1 LILVGIILAVA
12 VALLRGGRLERLSD
26 LGLKFLPLVWLALV
40 MRSLVAVLE
49 SRGMLWAPWLQVVA
63 YIILLGVLGLNL
75 AAPGMKLFGLGS
87 LLNFLAIAANGGAM
101 PVSPGALAFL
111 EMSVTPSGTHTLLTA
126 ESRLWFITDIIP
138 LWMPYP
144 QVISI
149 GDIVLVAGMFLF
161 IQHKMLAGG
170 RLVSAE
176 K

>member
-1 LILVGIILAVA
+1 MILVGIILAVA
-12 VALLRGGRLERLSD
+12 VALLRGGKLERLSN
-26 LGLKFLPLVWLALV
+26 LGLKLLPLVWLVLV

-49 SRGMLWAPWLQVVA
+49 SRGIPWAPLLQVAA
-63 YIILLGVLGLNL
+63 YLILLGVLWLNL

-101 PVSPGALAFL
+101 PVSPSALAFL
-111 EMSVTPSGTHTLLTA
+111 NMNKTPSGTHTLLTA
-126 ESRLWFITDIIP
+126 ESRLPFLTDIIP

-144 QVISI
+144 QVISV
-149 GDIVLVAGMFLF
+149 GDILIVAGMFLF
-161 IQHKMLAGG
+161 IQQRMLAGG

>member
-12 VALLRGGRLERLSD
+12 VALLRGGKLARLSD
-26 LGLKFLPLVWLALV
+26 LGLKFLPLVWLVLL

-49 SRGMLWAPWLQVVA
+49 GRGLPWAPWLQVAA
-63 YIILLGVLGLNL
+63 YLILLGVLWLNL

-87 LLNFLAIAANGGAM
+87 FLNFLAIAANGGAM
-101 PVSPGALAFL
+101 PVSRSALDL
-111 EMSVTPSGTHTLLTA
+111 LNMNITPSGTHTLLTA
-126 ESRLWFITDIIP
+126 ESRLPFLTDIIP

-144 QVISI
+144 QVISV

-161 IQHKMLAGG
+161 IQQKMLAGG